1 VIQKIMPEINSLEG
15 VNSYAAIEG
24 YSLLDGDGEN
34 VGLFMLKL
42 DDFAERDK
50 PGLSQEEILETVDE
64 LLTKFSDDA
73 EITVFS
79 QPAIAE
85 LSITNGRDLVIQST
99 AENNPQKL
107 AEIVETLMKEF
118 DAQEEVLYVSSSFN
132 ASTPHIFIDFDRLK
146 ANAMGVSIGNVFNI
160 LQAYFGT
167 YYVNDVNIE
176 NQQIRVI
183 IQSDWPFRDS
193 PEAVDKIYVPNS
205 NGHQVPLSSFAAIRR
220 VTAPSRLERF
230 NLYPSATI
238 NIILDPEFS
247 SGQGMDKIAEIVN
260 KNLPHGYSYTW
271 SGQAYYE
278 QNTEGQFSLV
288 FIAAIVF
295 GFLFLVAQYESW
307 SAPVAVMMSL
317 PSAVLG
323 ALIGLIII
331 YIPVS
336 IYTQLGM
343 LLLVGL
349 ASKNAILIVEFAKE
363 QREVYGL
370 SILDSALTAAR
381 ERFRSVLMT
390 AFTCVLGVMPML
402 LASGAGAESR
412 KHVGAVMFFGM
423 LTATILGVFLIP
435 GLFVMMQRLREN
447 LKAMLNHNND
457 DD

>member
-1 VIQKIMPEINSLEG
+1 M
-15 VNSYAAIEG
+15 
-24 YSLLDGDGEN
+24 
-34 VGLFMLKL
+34 
-42 DDFAERDK
+42 
-50 PGLSQEEILETVDE
+50 
-64 LLTKFSDDA
+64 LTKFSDDA

-79 QPAIAE
+79 QPAITE

-363 QREVYGL
+363 QREVHGL

>member
-1 VIQKIMPEINSLEG
+1 M
-15 VNSYAAIEG
+15 
-24 YSLLDGDGEN
+24 LDGDGEN

-146 ANAMGVSIGNVFNI
+146 ANAMGVSIGNVFDI

-363 QREVYGL
+363 QREVHGL